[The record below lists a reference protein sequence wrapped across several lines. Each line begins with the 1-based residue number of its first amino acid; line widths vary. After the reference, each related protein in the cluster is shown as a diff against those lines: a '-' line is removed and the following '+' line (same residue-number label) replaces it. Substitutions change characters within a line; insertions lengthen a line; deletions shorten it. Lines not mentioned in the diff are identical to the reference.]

1 MKDLKK
7 ILNTNP
13 WFIYPYIS
21 LLTSS
26 IVILMFVEKTDIQLV
41 INRLHNPFFDWVF
54 KYSTTLAEGI
64 SIALLLI
71 LTLII
76 RYRWT
81 ILFSVALVANT
92 IVVYLLKKLLFS
104 DTERPMVFFSQLS
117 DWHTV
122 NGVHLHTNMSFPS
135 GHTAAAFTMFF
146 SLAICVK
153 NKTLGLLFFIA
164 SFMVGYSRMY
174 LSQHYLRD
182 VVVGSII
189 GIIISILSYYFVQ
202 NSNKLN
208 QLSWIDKSLSQLLS
222 K

>member
-1 MKDLKK
+1 MKNLKT
-7 ILNTNP
+7 ILNSNP

-21 LLTSS
+21 LLTFS
-26 IVILMFVEKTDIQLV
+26 IVILLFLEKTDIQLA

-54 KYSTTLAEGI
+54 KYSTTLAEGV
-64 SIALLLI
+64 SIVLLLI

-81 ILFSVALVANT
+81 IVFSFALVANS

-117 DWHTV
+117 DWHAV

-146 SLAICVK
+146 SLAICLK
-153 NKTLGLLFFIA
+153 NKALGLLFFIA

>member
-41 INRLHNPFFDWVF
+41 VNGLHNPFFDWVF

>member
-41 INRLHNPFFDWVF
+41 VNGLHNPFFDWVF

-76 RYRWT
+76 SYRLT

>member
-76 RYRWT
+76 SYRLT